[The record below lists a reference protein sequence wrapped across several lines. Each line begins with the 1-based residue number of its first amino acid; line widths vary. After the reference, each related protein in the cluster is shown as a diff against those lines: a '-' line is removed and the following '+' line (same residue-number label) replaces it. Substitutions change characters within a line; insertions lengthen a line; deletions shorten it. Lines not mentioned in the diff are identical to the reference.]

1 MLSEHHSMH
10 WNILELKYAKFLL
23 SYNMPNLFQTSMQL
37 LLMKIVVYCIVYNMQ
52 FYFLF
57 IIYLF
62 IPLFIIFSDKSAI
75 QLLL

>member
-1 MLSEHHSMH
+1 
-10 WNILELKYAKFLL
+10 
-23 SYNMPNLFQTSMQL
+23 
-37 LLMKIVVYCIVYNMQ
+37 MQ

>member
-1 MLSEHHSMH
+1 MQFYFL
-10 WNILELKYAKFLL
+10 FLL
-23 SYNMPNLFQTSMQL
+23 SIL
-37 LLMKIVVYCIVYNMQ
+37 

-62 IPLFIIFSDKSAI
+62 IPLFIIFSDKLAI